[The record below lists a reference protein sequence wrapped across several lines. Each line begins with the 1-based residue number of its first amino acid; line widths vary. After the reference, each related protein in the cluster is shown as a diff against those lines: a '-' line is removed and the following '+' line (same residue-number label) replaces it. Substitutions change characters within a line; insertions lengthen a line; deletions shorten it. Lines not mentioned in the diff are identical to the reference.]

1 MIQVKVKNIAID
13 PLTGASI
20 VLLEDINDEK
30 AIYPIWIGTA
40 EAEGIVINQAGIKTP
55 RPLTY
60 DLMKNIILELGGVV
74 KEVAIIDMV
83 ENAYIAR
90 VYIEQ
95 NGKTLEIDSRPS
107 DAINLALRFGAPIYL
122 NEEVVKKIEPEEL
135 KQPEKVEENK
145 QPEEVKQEQPK
156 VETQTVTVNESLEDE
171 EMKKLKEFLE
181 KVKPE
186 DFMLNG

>member
-95 NGKTLEIDSRPS
+95 NGKILEIDSRPS

-156 VETQTVTVNESLEDE
+156 VETQTATVNESLEDE

>member
-30 AIYPIWIGTA
+30 SIYPIWIGTA

-156 VETQTVTVNESLEDE
+156 VETQTATVNESLEDE
-171 EMKKLKEFLE
+171 EMKKFKEFLE